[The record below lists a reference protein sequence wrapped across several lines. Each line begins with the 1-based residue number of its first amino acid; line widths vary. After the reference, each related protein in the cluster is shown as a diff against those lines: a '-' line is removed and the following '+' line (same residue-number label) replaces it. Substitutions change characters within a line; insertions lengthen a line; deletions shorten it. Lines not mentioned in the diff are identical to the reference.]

1 MSKVLKPLSNFMIK
15 KRKQFKILLE
25 RLLEPRRFIQAL
37 IGPRQVGKTTLA
49 LQVANDLTRPTRYVS
64 ADLATLQDSAWLQQ
78 QWDVTRELAKTEG
91 KALLI
96 IDEIQK
102 IPHWS
107 EMVKFLWDQDTASG
121 LDLIVVV
128 LGSSP
133 WLMQK
138 GLSESLAG
146 RFEIIPITHWS
157 FSEMHESFGWTLNKY
172 LYFGGYPGAAPLADE
187 KDPSRWINYIND
199 SIIETTISRDIL
211 LMSQVN
217 KPILL
222 RRLFQLG
229 CHYSGQ
235 ILSYNKMLGELQDA
249 GNSTTLAH
257 YVDLLTGAGL
267 LAGLQ
272 KFANQLV
279 RKKGSS
285 PKFAVF
291 NTALLSAQAGKSF
304 EEAFAN
310 PAFFGRM
317 VESTVGAHLLN
328 GIRGTQIE
336 LFYWREGDKEVDFVL
351 QLGEKTIAIEVKSN
365 REFLRRSGIDLFVE
379 QFKPERILLVGEQ
392 GIPLQTFLSTPPISL
407 FC

>member
-1 MSKVLKPLSNFMIK
+1 MMK
-15 KRKQFKILLE
+15 KRPCFELLLQ
-25 RLLEPRRFIQAL
+25 RLREPRRFIQSL

-49 LQVANDLTRPTRYVS
+49 RQVADELGIPNRYAT
-64 ADLATLQDSAWLQQ
+64 ADLATLQDVSWLRQ
-78 QWDVTRELAKTEG
+78 QWDVAREQAKSEG
-91 KALLI
+91 KTLLI

-107 EMVKFLWDQDTASG
+107 DMVKFLWDEDTASG
-121 LDLIVVV
+121 TDLSVMI

-138 GLSESLAG
+138 GLTESLAG
-146 RFEIIPITHWS
+146 RFESIPISHWS
-157 FSEMHESFGWTLNKY
+157 FKEMHEVFGWSLERY

-187 KDPSRWINYIND
+187 RNPERWINYIND

-217 KPILL
+217 KPALL

-257 YVDLLTGAGL
+257 YLDLLNGTGL

-272 KFANQLV
+272 KFANQNV
-279 RKKGSS
+279 RRRGSS
-285 PKFAVF
+285 PKFAVY
-291 NTALLSAQAGKSF
+291 NNALMSAQSGKSYI
-304 EEAFAN
+304 EAMADRV
-310 PAFFGRM
+310 FFGRL
-317 VESTVGAHLLN
+317 VESSVGAHLLN

-336 LFYWREGDKEVDFVL
+336 LFYWREGDREVDFVL
-351 QLGEKTIAIEVKSN
+351 KSGDKIIAIEVKSGQ
-365 REFLRRSGIDLFVE
+365 ELIKHSGIDSFVK
-379 QFKPERILLVGEQ
+379 QFNPCRILLIGEQ
-392 GIPLQTFLSTPPISL
+392 GIPLKQFLSTEPSSL
-407 FC
+407 FE

>member
-1 MSKVLKPLSNFMIK
+1 MMK
-15 KRKQFKILLE
+15 KRKSFEFLLK
-25 RLLEPRRFIQAL
+25 RLQEPRRFIQSL

-49 LQVANDLTRPTRYVS
+49 RQVADELGVPSRYVT
-64 ADLATLQDSAWLQQ
+64 ADLATLQDVSWLRQ
-78 QWDVTRELAKTEG
+78 QWDIARELAKSEG

-96 IDEIQK
+96 VDEIQK

-107 EMVKFLWDQDTASG
+107 DMIKFLWDQDTASG
-121 LDLIVVV
+121 IDLSVMI

-146 RFEIIPITHWS
+146 RFEVIPISHWS
-157 FSEMHESFGWTLNKY
+157 FKEMHEIFGWSLERY

-187 KDPSRWINYIND
+187 ENPERWINYIND

-217 KPILL
+217 KPALL

-235 ILSYNKMLGELQDA
+235 ILSYNKMLGELQDV

-257 YVDLLTGAGL
+257 YLDLLDGAGL
-267 LAGLQ
+267 LTGLQ
-272 KFANQLV
+272 KFANQNV
-279 RKKGSS
+279 RRKGSS
-285 PKFAVF
+285 PKFAVY
-291 NTALLSAQAGKSF
+291 NTALMSAQSGKNF
-304 EEAFAN
+304 IEAMSDRIFL
-310 PAFFGRM
+310 GRLI
-317 VESTVGAHLLN
+317 ESSVGAHLLN

-336 LFYWREGDKEVDFVL
+336 LFYWREGDREVDFIL
-351 QLGEKTIAIEVKSN
+351 RLGDKIIALEVKNGQESIHH
-365 REFLRRSGIDLFVE
+365 SGIDSFVK
-379 QFKPERILLVGEQ
+379 QFNPEKILLVGDQ
-392 GIPLQTFLSTPPISL
+392 GIPLKTFLSNSPASL
-407 FC
+407 FE